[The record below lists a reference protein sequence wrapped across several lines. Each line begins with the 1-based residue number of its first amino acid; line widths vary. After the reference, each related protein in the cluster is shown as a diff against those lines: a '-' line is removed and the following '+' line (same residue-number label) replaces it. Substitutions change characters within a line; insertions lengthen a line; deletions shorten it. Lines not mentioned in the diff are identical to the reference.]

1 MTEQDSFAIK
11 IIRITATFMI
21 FLCHTVF
28 LFGDTVA
35 FTAQFFNIGVD
46 VFLFITAYLFSVRK
60 NTIKNILL
68 WYKKRL
74 LRICVPYYWL
84 IFAVCVA
91 CLFFSVKLNVADV
104 AGSVLFLQGF
114 TENYLP
120 GGGHLWYLTA
130 IMISYLITPLLYKL
144 KYSKFI
150 FKFVFFICGIVIYVL
165 LVMFLKP
172 IFATVFFKVFEYSLY
187 FIVIPV
193 LYDYFEKKKEIRI
206 VIISVLLLIT
216 FCILKIL
223 FNILFDDTS
232 LYNNFLVPITSL
244 LIGASIYYFLFY
256 LFKISYSFLEKK
268 QLFIKAI
275 KYFDNISFE
284 FYLVHY
290 FFITFPIN
298 FVLDINP
305 ILNFALI
312 LFTSYFTANVFHFI
326 SRKTYKVI
334 DIWEQKH

>member
-1 MTEQDSFAIK
+1 MTQQDSFAIR

-28 LFGDTVA
+28 LFSDTVA
-35 FTAQFFNIGVD
+35 ITAQFFNIGVD
-46 VFLFITAYLFSVRK
+46 VFLIITAYLFSVRK
-60 NTIKNILL
+60 NTIKNNLL

-144 KYSKFI
+144 KDSKII
-150 FKFVFFICGIVIYVL
+150 FKFVFFVCCIGLYVIM
-165 LVMFLKP
+165 VMALKP
-172 IFATVFFKVFEYSLY
+172 IYSTVFFKVIEYSFY
-187 FIVIPV
+187 FIAIPF
-193 LYDYFEKKKEIRI
+193 LNNYYRNKNEIKLALISTVFLI
-206 VIISVLLLIT
+206 V
-216 FCILKIL
+216 FCILKIVCN
-223 FNILFDDTS
+223 FVWDNTILYTS
-232 LYNNFLVPITSL
+232 YLVPIIGV
-244 LIGASIYYFLFY
+244 LIGLSIFYFVFFISKVSYKLFSKKNQ
-256 LFKISYSFLEKK
+256 LLKIVEH
-268 QLFIKAI
+268 
-275 KYFDNISFE
+275 FDSVSFE

-298 FVLDINP
+298 LVFDINP

-312 LFTSYFTANVFHFI
+312 LFISYFTANVFHFI
-326 SRKTYKVI
+326 DSKTYKVI
-334 DIWEQKH
+334 DIWKQKH

>member
-60 NTIKNILL
+60 NVGSSVFV

-74 LRICVPYYWL
+74 SRICVPYYWL
-84 IFAVCVA
+84 IFAVCFS
-91 CLFFSVKLNVADV
+91 CLFANIDISGIDV
-104 AGSVLFLQGF
+104 VGSLLFLQGF

-130 IMISYLITPLLYKL
+130 VMISYLITPLLYKI
-144 KYSKFI
+144 KDSKLI
-150 FKFVFFICGIVIYVL
+150 FKFVFFICGIGIYVL

-193 LYDYFEKKKEIRI
+193 LYDYFEKKKRIRI
-206 VIISVLLLIT
+206 VIISVLFLIT

-232 LYNNFLVPITSL
+232 LYTNFLVPITNL
-244 LIGASIYYFLFY
+244 FIGASIFCFLFY
-256 LFKISYSFLEKK
+256 LFKTSYSFFEKK
-268 QLFIKAI
+268 HLFIKVI
-275 KYFDNISFE
+275 KYLDSISFE

-290 FFITFPIN
+290 FFITFPVNLI
-298 FVLDINP
+298 FKINP
-305 ILNFALI
+305 ILNFAFI
-312 LFTSYFTANVFHFI
+312 LFVCYLMSNILYFI
-326 SRKTYKVI
+326 SNKTYMVI
-334 DIWEQKH
+334 DIWKQKH